1 MTICINL
8 NSATPDELTDI
19 KTFLKTIPLQEVK
32 QLDGCGLLDFSLYAI
47 SIMWEGQLPNDLKV
61 LADKNTAE
69 IAPVYRALKEASTA
83 INVATEKYTNDEK
96 FKLHCQFED
105 APHHEL
111 NLALSARD
119 FGTEARLQPHIV
131 ALQKEHDTLNKQVH
145 NGHQPMRPNKYME
158 ALGISSRFPNL

>member
-69 IAPVYRALKEASTA
+69 I
-83 INVATEKYTNDEK
+83 
-96 FKLHCQFED
+96 
-105 APHHEL
+105 
-111 NLALSARD
+111 
-119 FGTEARLQPHIV
+119 
-131 ALQKEHDTLNKQVH
+131 
-145 NGHQPMRPNKYME
+145 
-158 ALGISSRFPNL
+158 